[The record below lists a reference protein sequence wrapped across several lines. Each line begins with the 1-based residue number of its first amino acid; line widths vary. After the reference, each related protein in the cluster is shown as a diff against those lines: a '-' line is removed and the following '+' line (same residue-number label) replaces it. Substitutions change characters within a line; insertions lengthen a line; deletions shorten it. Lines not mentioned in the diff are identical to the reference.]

1 MKVHFLDHSF
11 RFIIGLLY
19 TLLLMPLLLN
29 AKGIEDAST
38 YHGNSVLQWN
48 IASRVIDTI
57 EWKGNE
63 CVLDVGCGDGKIT
76 ALLAQKL
83 PEGSVVGIDISQS
96 MIDFASHKYAEIEYP
111 NLNFQK
117 LDAAEITFENQF
129 DVVTSFSALHWVMD
143 QEKALKA
150 IHQALNPGGAVYIQ
164 TYGAGVMNITM
175 IADSLINTKKWSQ
188 YFPTYVKQ
196 RVFFTDTEYQDLLES
211 AGFQQV
217 SVTGSWHNT
226 TFDDRQALIH
236 FAKPLLNFIDHLSLE
251 LQQEFV
257 EEVVDKVISIAGILD
272 DGTIQYKTFSLHA
285 FGVK

>member
-1 MKVHFLDHSF
+1 MRVQFLDHSF
-11 RFIIGLLY
+11 RFVLGLLY

-38 YHGNSVLQWN
+38 YHSNSVLQWN
-48 IASRVIDTI
+48 IASRLIDTI

-63 CVLDVGCGDGKIT
+63 RVLDVGCGDGKIT

-164 TYGAGVMNITM
+164 TYGAGVMNITV

-236 FAKPLLNFIDHLSLE
+236 FAKPLLNFIGHLSLE